1 MIKSQNTRVDLAID
15 ATNLNAF
22 TSNGKIMVGDKA
34 FEYYNN
40 RNKNDFIQIPWTE
53 IKLITALV
61 IFGKR
66 INRFAIHTKNNGDFI
81 FASRDNKKTLRAIS
95 KYIASDKLRKSK
107 TVLDYLKEAIKK
119 H

>member
-1 MIKSQNTRVDLAID
+1 MIKSQNTRVDLTID
-15 ATNLNAF
+15 ASNLQGL
-22 TSNGKIMVGDKA
+22 TSNGKVMVGDKA
-34 FEYYNN
+34 FEYYND
-40 RNKNDFIQIPWTE
+40 RNKADFIQIPWTE

-61 IFGKR
+61 IFGKK

-81 FASRDNKKTLRAIS
+81 FSTRDNKKTLKAIN
-95 KYIASDKLRKSK
+95 KYIAGDKLRKSK